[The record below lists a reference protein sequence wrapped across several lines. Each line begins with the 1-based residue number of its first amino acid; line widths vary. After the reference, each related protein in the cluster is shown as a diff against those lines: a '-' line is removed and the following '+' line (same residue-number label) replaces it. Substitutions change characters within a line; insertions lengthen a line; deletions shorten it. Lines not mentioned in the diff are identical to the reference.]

1 MWMEWKCEKKVEREE
16 QCDATL
22 HTVDSREIPL
32 LLHYRLR
39 FYLVAF
45 RKKKNTKIL
54 YEQCTLTYAPFTWT
68 LCFISMFASRLKYTI
83 EDGKQAS
90 IGSMLVSTFIF
101 FRSSPKKKDE
111 TRNRDFKFEVCMHVL
126 VFVNATTHGVLSFFT
141 WRYNCHILPG
151 SILPNPRVCVFLIL

>member
-45 RKKKNTKIL
+45 RKKKKHKNSLRALHTHICSFHMNFML
-54 YEQCTLTYAPFTWT
+54 YQHVRFSSEVHNRRRETSIDRVDA
-68 LCFISMFASRLKYTI
+68 CFDIY
-83 EDGKQAS
+83 
-90 IGSMLVSTFIF
+90 F
-101 FRSSPKKKDE
+101 FSVRRRKKKTKHE
-111 TRNRDFKFEVCMHVL
+111 TETSSSRCACMCWSSSTPLHTGFARFL
-126 VFVNATTHGVLSFFT
+126 RGVIIVISFREAFCPT
-141 WRYNCHILPG
+141 PG
-151 SILPNPRVCVFLIL
+151 CVFS